1 MSPNLQQIR
10 FLYSDFAPEPFFL
23 RGSNI
28 PLSIKGRGA
37 WPVCAC
43 ERVCACVLTQ
53 RCFLSL
59 RKHATQRCTKYK
71 SVLFIIIQIQ
81 NLFSHVM
88 DTYEVTDVRRKSRRR
103 RKRRSRVTGDYFQNS
118 YLSLES
124 YFMSTFSCFHSKVII
139 ITVNVLSGKDDVLQ
153 KSLITVTRL
162 KRVLRSNFKLM
173 KLLKATFNCKIMS

>member
-1 MSPNLQQIR
+1 MLNCHLIFNKYVFYIQILLLNHFSSAGQTYPCQSR
-10 FLYSDFAPEPFFL
+10 D
-23 RGSNI
+23 G
-28 PLSIKGRGA
+28 GRG
-37 WPVCAC
+37 PC